1 MSATDETTAI
11 RSGATPADW
20 PRAADFD
27 ELPADVVERWQRF
40 GRPGFADSD
49 AVFFPEYLR
58 LTVDEVRAGYC
69 RMRLTFR
76 PELMH
81 AGGIIHG
88 GAMASLL
95 DSVLVPA
102 IGATLPEGSRYATVD
117 LHVQFMEAVLDDD
130 VVAEGWVTR
139 RGRRVVFGQAEAR
152 AASSGRLIA
161 SSVLT
166 FNVSPPP
173 AP

>member
-49 AVFFPEYLR
+49 AVFYPEYLG

-102 IGATLPEGSRYATVD
+102 IGSTVELGSSYSTID
-117 LHVQFMEAVLDDD
+117 LHIQYLEAVADDD
-130 VVAEGWVTR
+130 SIAEGWIVR
-139 RGRRVVFGQAEAR
+139 RGKRIVFGQAEAR
-152 AASSGRLIA
+152 AATTGRLLA
-161 SSVLT
+161 TCALTYSVA
-166 FNVSPPP
+166 PPRP
-173 AP
+173 A